1 MNIAVSKVLMDKASI
16 RSTATA
22 FGIPKSTLIDNVRR
36 AKELREQEQGGIPVP
51 IQAGVSNSG
60 TSSGGTFN
68 SAFLPTRKERLS
80 TAKVFTANEEGQ
92 LAVYL
97 KHCSKV
103 HYGMTLMQ
111 TRKFA
116 YDYAKRLDKKVPHN
130 WEEAQ
135 MAGPDWMKGFMIRQ
149 GDLSLR
155 KPENTSLA
163 RSSSFNRANVDRFL
177 DNLEA
182 VLHKYKFTGESIW
195 NCDETGVTTVLDSPK
210 VIAQTGTKQVGQVTT
225 AERGELVTVCCF
237 VNAIGG
243 TVPPVFVFPRAKFKD
258 HMMFGAPAGSLGLAQ
273 TTGWMTATLF
283 YEAIQHFKK
292 QVRCSKDSPVLL
304 LLDNHES
311 HIGLDV
317 IMYARANGIV
327 LLSFPP
333 HCSHRL
339 QPLDITIYG
348 PLKSALKRA
357 FHDWMTS
364 NPFQRIQITHIAQ
377 LVGNAYPNALTM
389 NNIISGFSKPGIWP
403 FNRNA
408 FSDEDFYAASVSDR
422 PKAEP
427 CPSATERNPPVSDLL
442 DPCPSPSTAP
452 ATPAA
457 EIRYSNAL
465 TPEDVRPYPKALLR
479 KQSNRGGR
487 KKGASRVLTDTPE
500 KDKIEAAMMAK
511 KAKQDEKDAKAKARL
526 LKKNMKKP
534 TSQTKSK
541 GQKRKQQTSLC
552 DQSTDE
558 ESVVS
563 VHLDDDTDDSLHI
576 GDDELTEPLALGTL
590 SIGDYV
596 LVEFEGKNSSLHYV
610 GFVKEKDNSEVFVS
624 FLRRKDS
631 DSSKFFFPQVVDE
644 SYVNLADV
652 KMKLPIPSR
661 SGGTARVA
669 EMIEFSD
676 VDFSLFPSLR

>member
-1 MNIAVSKVLMDKASI
+1 MVRNRVPKRPKGVSDEAMNTAVSKVLMDKASI

-68 SAFLPTRKERLS
+68 SAFLPTRKERL
-80 TAKVFTANEEGQ
+80 
-92 LAVYL
+92 
-97 KHCSKV
+97 
-103 HYGMTLMQ
+103 
-111 TRKFA
+111 
-116 YDYAKRLDKKVPHN
+116 
-130 WEEAQ
+130 
-135 MAGPDWMKGFMIRQ
+135 
-149 GDLSLR
+149 
-155 KPENTSLA
+155 
-163 RSSSFNRANVDRFL
+163 
-177 DNLEA
+177 
-182 VLHKYKFTGESIW
+182 
-195 NCDETGVTTVLDSPK
+195 
-210 VIAQTGTKQVGQVTT
+210 
-225 AERGELVTVCCF
+225 
-237 VNAIGG
+237 
-243 TVPPVFVFPRAKFKD
+243 
-258 HMMFGAPAGSLGLAQ
+258 
-273 TTGWMTATLF
+273 
-283 YEAIQHFKK
+283 
-292 QVRCSKDSPVLL
+292 
-304 LLDNHES
+304 
-311 HIGLDV
+311 
-317 IMYARANGIV
+317 
-327 LLSFPP
+327 
-333 HCSHRL
+333 
-339 QPLDITIYG
+339 
-348 PLKSALKRA
+348 
-357 FHDWMTS
+357 
-364 NPFQRIQITHIAQ
+364 
-377 LVGNAYPNALTM
+377 
-389 NNIISGFSKPGIWP
+389 
-403 FNRNA
+403 
-408 FSDEDFYAASVSDR
+408 DR

-511 KAKQDEKDAKAKARL
+511 EAKQDEKDAKAK
-526 LKKNMKKP
+526 
-534 TSQTKSK
+534 
-541 GQKRKQQTSLC
+541 
-552 DQSTDE
+552 STDE

-661 SGGTARVA
+661 SG
-669 EMIEFSD
+669 
-676 VDFSLFPSLR
+676 

>member
-1 MNIAVSKVLMDKASI
+1 MVRNRVPKRPKGVSDEAMNIAVSKVLMDKASI

-68 SAFLPTRKERLS
+68 
-80 TAKVFTANEEGQ
+80 N
-92 LAVYL
+92 
-97 KHCSKV
+97 
-103 HYGMTLMQ
+103 
-111 TRKFA
+111 
-116 YDYAKRLDKKVPHN
+116 
-130 WEEAQ
+130 
-135 MAGPDWMKGFMIRQ
+135 
-149 GDLSLR
+149 
-155 KPENTSLA
+155 
-163 RSSSFNRANVDRFL
+163 
-177 DNLEA
+177 
-182 VLHKYKFTGESIW
+182 
-195 NCDETGVTTVLDSPK
+195 
-210 VIAQTGTKQVGQVTT
+210 
-225 AERGELVTVCCF
+225 
-237 VNAIGG
+237 
-243 TVPPVFVFPRAKFKD
+243 
-258 HMMFGAPAGSLGLAQ
+258 
-273 TTGWMTATLF
+273 
-283 YEAIQHFKK
+283 
-292 QVRCSKDSPVLL
+292 
-304 LLDNHES
+304 
-311 HIGLDV
+311 
-317 IMYARANGIV
+317 
-327 LLSFPP
+327 
-333 HCSHRL
+333 
-339 QPLDITIYG
+339 
-348 PLKSALKRA
+348 
-357 FHDWMTS
+357 
-364 NPFQRIQITHIAQ
+364 
-377 LVGNAYPNALTM
+377 
-389 NNIISGFSKPGIWP
+389 
-403 FNRNA
+403 
-408 FSDEDFYAASVSDR
+408 
-422 PKAEP
+422 
-427 CPSATERNPPVSDLL
+427 
-442 DPCPSPSTAP
+442 
-452 ATPAA
+452 
-457 EIRYSNAL
+457 
-465 TPEDVRPYPKALLR
+465 VRPYPKALLR

-541 GQKRKQQTSLC
+541 GQKRSSKL
-552 DQSTDE
+552 
-558 ESVVS
+558 
-563 VHLDDDTDDSLHI
+563 HLDDDTDDSLHI

-676 VDFSLFPSLR
+676 VNFSLFPSLR

>member
-1 MNIAVSKVLMDKASI
+1 MVRNRVPKRPKGVSDEAMNIAVSKVLMDKASI

-22 FGIPKSTLIDNVRR
+22 FGIPKLTIIDNVRR

-68 SAFLPTRKERLS
+68 SAFLPTRKERL
-80 TAKVFTANEEGQ
+80 
-92 LAVYL
+92 
-97 KHCSKV
+97 
-103 HYGMTLMQ
+103 
-111 TRKFA
+111 
-116 YDYAKRLDKKVPHN
+116 
-130 WEEAQ
+130 
-135 MAGPDWMKGFMIRQ
+135 
-149 GDLSLR
+149 
-155 KPENTSLA
+155 
-163 RSSSFNRANVDRFL
+163 
-177 DNLEA
+177 
-182 VLHKYKFTGESIW
+182 
-195 NCDETGVTTVLDSPK
+195 
-210 VIAQTGTKQVGQVTT
+210 
-225 AERGELVTVCCF
+225 
-237 VNAIGG
+237 
-243 TVPPVFVFPRAKFKD
+243 
-258 HMMFGAPAGSLGLAQ
+258 
-273 TTGWMTATLF
+273 
-283 YEAIQHFKK
+283 
-292 QVRCSKDSPVLL
+292 
-304 LLDNHES
+304 
-311 HIGLDV
+311 
-317 IMYARANGIV
+317 
-327 LLSFPP
+327 
-333 HCSHRL
+333 
-339 QPLDITIYG
+339 
-348 PLKSALKRA
+348 
-357 FHDWMTS
+357 
-364 NPFQRIQITHIAQ
+364 
-377 LVGNAYPNALTM
+377 
-389 NNIISGFSKPGIWP
+389 
-403 FNRNA
+403 
-408 FSDEDFYAASVSDR
+408 R
-422 PKAEP
+422 P
-427 CPSATERNPPVSDLL
+427 
-442 DPCPSPSTAP
+442 
-452 ATPAA
+452 
-457 EIRYSNAL
+457 
-465 TPEDVRPYPKALLR
+465 PYPKALLR

-610 GFVKEKDNSEVFVS
+610 GFVKEKDNSKVFVS

-676 VDFSLFPSLR
+676 VDFSLFPNLR

>member
-1 MNIAVSKVLMDKASI
+1 MVRNRVPKRPKGVSDEAMNIAVSKVLMDKASI

-60 TSSGGTFN
+60 TSSGG
-68 SAFLPTRKERLS
+68 
-80 TAKVFTANEEGQ
+80 
-92 LAVYL
+92 
-97 KHCSKV
+97 
-103 HYGMTLMQ
+103 
-111 TRKFA
+111 
-116 YDYAKRLDKKVPHN
+116 
-130 WEEAQ
+130 
-135 MAGPDWMKGFMIRQ
+135 
-149 GDLSLR
+149 
-155 KPENTSLA
+155 
-163 RSSSFNRANVDRFL
+163 
-177 DNLEA
+177 
-182 VLHKYKFTGESIW
+182 
-195 NCDETGVTTVLDSPK
+195 
-210 VIAQTGTKQVGQVTT
+210 
-225 AERGELVTVCCF
+225 
-237 VNAIGG
+237 
-243 TVPPVFVFPRAKFKD
+243 
-258 HMMFGAPAGSLGLAQ
+258 
-273 TTGWMTATLF
+273 
-283 YEAIQHFKK
+283 IQ
-292 QVRCSKDSPVLL
+292 
-304 LLDNHES
+304 
-311 HIGLDV
+311 
-317 IMYARANGIV
+317 Y
-327 LLSFPP
+327 
-333 HCSHRL
+333 
-339 QPLDITIYG
+339 
-348 PLKSALKRA
+348 
-357 FHDWMTS
+357 
-364 NPFQRIQITHIAQ
+364 
-377 LVGNAYPNALTM
+377 
-389 NNIISGFSKPGIWP
+389 
-403 FNRNA
+403 
-408 FSDEDFYAASVSDR
+408 DR

-487 KKGASRVLTDTPE
+487 KKGASRVLTDTLE

-610 GFVKEKDNSEVFVS
+610 GFVKEKDNI
-624 FLRRKDS
+624 
-631 DSSKFFFPQVVDE
+631 VDE

>member
-1 MNIAVSKVLMDKASI
+1 MNDPGNLEDKKIEFDDNQKEIPGASAIFSLLTEAQRKKSTTFKVQSNLLDKVKSFLPQLQSENEKLQVLAESDPGKVNIENINENDEHVEMNIGVFQGELISNSESEDSDSSVEKEESKISKSKLIEELSLVMVRNRVPKCPKGVSDEAMNIAVSKVLMDKASI

-68 SAFLPTRKERLS
+68 SAFLPTRKERL
-80 TAKVFTANEEGQ
+80 
-92 LAVYL
+92 
-97 KHCSKV
+97 
-103 HYGMTLMQ
+103 
-111 TRKFA
+111 
-116 YDYAKRLDKKVPHN
+116 
-130 WEEAQ
+130 
-135 MAGPDWMKGFMIRQ
+135 
-149 GDLSLR
+149 
-155 KPENTSLA
+155 
-163 RSSSFNRANVDRFL
+163 
-177 DNLEA
+177 
-182 VLHKYKFTGESIW
+182 
-195 NCDETGVTTVLDSPK
+195 
-210 VIAQTGTKQVGQVTT
+210 
-225 AERGELVTVCCF
+225 
-237 VNAIGG
+237 
-243 TVPPVFVFPRAKFKD
+243 
-258 HMMFGAPAGSLGLAQ
+258 
-273 TTGWMTATLF
+273 
-283 YEAIQHFKK
+283 
-292 QVRCSKDSPVLL
+292 
-304 LLDNHES
+304 
-311 HIGLDV
+311 
-317 IMYARANGIV
+317 
-327 LLSFPP
+327 
-333 HCSHRL
+333 
-339 QPLDITIYG
+339 
-348 PLKSALKRA
+348 
-357 FHDWMTS
+357 
-364 NPFQRIQITHIAQ
+364 
-377 LVGNAYPNALTM
+377 
-389 NNIISGFSKPGIWP
+389 
-403 FNRNA
+403 
-408 FSDEDFYAASVSDR
+408 DR

-457 EIRYSNAL
+457 EIRYSSAL

-511 KAKQDEKDAKAKARL
+511 KAKQDEKDAKARL
-526 LKKNMKKP
+526 VKKNMKKP

-590 SIGDYV
+590 SIRDYV

>member
-1 MNIAVSKVLMDKASI
+1 MVRNRVPKRPKGVSDEAMNIAVSKVLMDKASI

-68 SAFLPTRKERLS
+68 SAFLPTRKERL
-80 TAKVFTANEEGQ
+80 
-92 LAVYL
+92 
-97 KHCSKV
+97 
-103 HYGMTLMQ
+103 
-111 TRKFA
+111 
-116 YDYAKRLDKKVPHN
+116 
-130 WEEAQ
+130 
-135 MAGPDWMKGFMIRQ
+135 
-149 GDLSLR
+149 
-155 KPENTSLA
+155 
-163 RSSSFNRANVDRFL
+163 
-177 DNLEA
+177 
-182 VLHKYKFTGESIW
+182 
-195 NCDETGVTTVLDSPK
+195 
-210 VIAQTGTKQVGQVTT
+210 
-225 AERGELVTVCCF
+225 
-237 VNAIGG
+237 
-243 TVPPVFVFPRAKFKD
+243 
-258 HMMFGAPAGSLGLAQ
+258 
-273 TTGWMTATLF
+273 
-283 YEAIQHFKK
+283 
-292 QVRCSKDSPVLL
+292 
-304 LLDNHES
+304 
-311 HIGLDV
+311 
-317 IMYARANGIV
+317 
-327 LLSFPP
+327 
-333 HCSHRL
+333 
-339 QPLDITIYG
+339 
-348 PLKSALKRA
+348 
-357 FHDWMTS
+357 
-364 NPFQRIQITHIAQ
+364 
-377 LVGNAYPNALTM
+377 
-389 NNIISGFSKPGIWP
+389 
-403 FNRNA
+403 
-408 FSDEDFYAASVSDR
+408 DR

-526 LKKNMKKP
+526 LKKNMRKP

>member
-1 MNIAVSKVLMDKASI
+1 MVRNRVPKRPKGVSDEAMNIAVSKVLMDKASI

-149 GDLSLR
+149 
-155 KPENTSLA
+155 
-163 RSSSFNRANVDRFL
+163 
-177 DNLEA
+177 
-182 VLHKYKFTGESIW
+182 
-195 NCDETGVTTVLDSPK
+195 
-210 VIAQTGTKQVGQVTT
+210 
-225 AERGELVTVCCF
+225 
-237 VNAIGG
+237 
-243 TVPPVFVFPRAKFKD
+243 
-258 HMMFGAPAGSLGLAQ
+258 
-273 TTGWMTATLF
+273 
-283 YEAIQHFKK
+283 
-292 QVRCSKDSPVLL
+292 
-304 LLDNHES
+304 
-311 HIGLDV
+311 
-317 IMYARANGIV
+317 
-327 LLSFPP
+327 
-333 HCSHRL
+333 
-339 QPLDITIYG
+339 
-348 PLKSALKRA
+348 
-357 FHDWMTS
+357 
-364 NPFQRIQITHIAQ
+364 
-377 LVGNAYPNALTM
+377 
-389 NNIISGFSKPGIWP
+389 
-403 FNRNA
+403 
-408 FSDEDFYAASVSDR
+408 
-422 PKAEP
+422 
-427 CPSATERNPPVSDLL
+427 ATERNPPVSDLL

-452 ATPAA
+452 ATPAT

-624 FLRRKDS
+624 FR
-631 DSSKFFFPQVVDE
+631 E
-644 SYVNLADV
+644 SA
-652 KMKLPIPSR
+652 
-661 SGGTARVA
+661 
-669 EMIEFSD
+669 
-676 VDFSLFPSLR
+676 